1 MFSAAAC
8 NVCSS
13 ATSRSMVAL
22 VCSSAASRS
31 MVLLSS
37 ELIAFFSH
45 RPEPVQRLEGLAEL
59 RPPNTHVSQ

>member
-1 MFSAAAC
+1 
-8 NVCSS
+8 
-13 ATSRSMVAL
+13 MVAL

-45 RPEPVQRLEGLAEL
+45 RPEPVQRLLCFTAL
-59 RPPNTHVSQ
+59 PFLTARRVSLL